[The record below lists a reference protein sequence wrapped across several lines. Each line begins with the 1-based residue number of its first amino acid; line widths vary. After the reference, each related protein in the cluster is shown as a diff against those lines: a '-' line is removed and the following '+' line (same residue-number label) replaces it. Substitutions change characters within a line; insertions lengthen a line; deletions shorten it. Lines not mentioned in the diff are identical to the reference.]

1 MISPR
6 LQLFLSIS
14 NQTAYNE
21 QLLFFLSHLPH
32 TTRNFTTMRRFHFA
46 LLGILSVF
54 LLSLL
59 LPLLSPSE
67 RCGGSYPR
75 TLCHRSDAPT

>member
-1 MISPR
+1 MISHR

-32 TTRNFTTMRRFHFA
+32 TTRNFTTMRRFYFT

-59 LPLLSPSE
+59 CPPVALRAMWRKLPSNSLPPL
-67 RCGGSYPR
+67 
-75 TLCHRSDAPT
+75 